1 MVEELKRK
9 EKVWNSHFGKWEKQ
23 TCCGNVG
30 WPNSVECP
38 FGMCVNEFKVR
49 VDGMLWFFLQQQ
61 SGAGAEEEGV
71 NDLRVF
77 AKGNY
82 NAGPWNLF

>member
-1 MVEELKRK
+1 MLSAHLE
-9 EKVWNSHFGKWEKQ
+9 
-23 TCCGNVG
+23 
-30 WPNSVECP
+30 
-38 FGMCVNEFKVR
+38 CVNEFKVR